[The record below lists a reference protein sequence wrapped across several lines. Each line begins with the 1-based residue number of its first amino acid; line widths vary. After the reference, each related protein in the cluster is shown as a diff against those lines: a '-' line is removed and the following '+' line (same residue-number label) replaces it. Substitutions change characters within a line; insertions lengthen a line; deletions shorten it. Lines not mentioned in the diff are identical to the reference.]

1 MYTASLTMSLIACSR
16 TSRGTWYAA
25 ASSSVLVGFLSAGAA
40 IFSQETAGRAD
51 GSFEA
56 CASDM
61 EKAPGNAYDSC
72 GRFVHDSPA
81 GDSADLR
88 KAKKWLAESGPK
100 RPYVEFLKSLSS
112 DEKARFVVFQP
123 DLTIE
128 LPQANRKTRT
138 GKLKIVRSF
147 ANLTEEAMLRKAEAV
162 YPGPNEMIRGLF
174 FTSGGWPIGNM
185 KEMEPIWGEPGNDE
199 IMQTET
205 VTARAVR
212 YYYDIVLATEKD
224 PKMPSGF
231 EAKHTE
237 LEYEARIHY
246 LDRYKHG
253 EDAYEGVYVANLDL
267 TWGFTCGGLCG
278 MGFTRNKIVVLDR
291 HGEVIALYL
300 DAPVNSQFWV
310 S

>member
-1 MYTASLTMSLIACSR
+1 
-16 TSRGTWYAA
+16 
-25 ASSSVLVGFLSAGAA
+25 
-40 IFSQETAGRAD
+40 
-51 GSFEA
+51 
-56 CASDM
+56 M
-61 EKAPGNAYDSC
+61 EKAPGDAYESC
-72 GRFVHDSPA
+72 GRFVEHSA
-81 GDSADLR
+81 TGDSGSVR
-88 KAKKWLAESGPK
+88 KAKKWLAENAPK

-112 DEKARFVVFQP
+112 DDKARFVVYQP

-128 LPQANRKTRT
+128 LPQTNRKTRT
-138 GKLKIVRSF
+138 GKLKIARSF
-147 ANLTEEAMLRKAEAV
+147 GNLTEEAMLRKAEAV
-162 YPGPNEMIRGLF
+162 YPPPTEMIQQLF
-174 FTSGGWPIGNM
+174 WMGNDWAAGKS
-185 KEMEPIWGEPGNDE
+185 KEMEPIWGTLGNDE
-199 IMQTET
+199 IFQTHT

-212 YYYDIVLATEKD
+212 YYYDLVLAAEKD

-237 LEYEARIHY
+237 LEYEAGIHY
-246 LDRYKHG
+246 LDRYRHG